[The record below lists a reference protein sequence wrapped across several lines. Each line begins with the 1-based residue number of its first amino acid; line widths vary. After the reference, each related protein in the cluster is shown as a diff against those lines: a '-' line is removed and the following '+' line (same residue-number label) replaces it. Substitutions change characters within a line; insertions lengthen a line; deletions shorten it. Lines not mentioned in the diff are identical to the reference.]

1 MRLSEWC
8 LRGVAVFFEYDTP
21 KIVHIKSKRIGIM
34 SRLVQLLIISYVVG
48 FVLVHKKGYQETDA
62 VVSAVTTKMKGNV
75 RTNFSSSELVGVKE
89 EWKPLYSR
97 VWDVADLVV
106 PRSASFI
113 APWSVASPLKTA
125 SSK

>member
-1 MRLSEWC
+1 MTLTEWA
-8 LRGVAVFFEYDTP
+8 LKGVAVFFEYDTP

-34 SRLVQLLIISYVVG
+34 SRLVQLVITSYVIG

-89 EWKPLYSR
+89 EWKEAAVQQGVGRHRPGG
-97 VWDVADLVV
+97 A
-106 PRSASFI
+106 PRREQGLLHHHQPGHHPQSD
-113 APWSVASPLKTA
+113 
-125 SSK
+125 